1 MRRPRGEDDVNFKT
15 ITALALAAGL
25 ALFSLCGEA
34 KAQDPYADYNRA
46 RAYHLFLTSRS
57 PYRTYSGATP
67 GYMRRYSTPYAYGED
82 WQAPTYHHERITPYG
97 YERYVAPP
105 ARGGYVAP
113 RPVVVVP

>member
-1 MRRPRGEDDVNFKT
+1 MNFKT

-25 ALFSLCGEA
+25 GLFSLSGEA
-34 KAQDPYADYNRA
+34 KGQDPYADYNRQ

-67 GYMRRYSTPYAYGED
+67 GYVRRYSTPYAYGED

-113 RPVVVVP
+113 RPVVIVPPY